1 MLKNGRKTLL
11 CILGIYFLLSIY
23 ASSLIYIEPMA
34 HIYPQY
40 EQKNL
45 EDIEKKTPD
54 LLTEADFQ
62 LIFEQT
68 GLGKAA
74 VMKLDSLDKL
84 GYYQQ
89 NYFAD
94 IEYTHF
100 TNSPVSTE
108 EYVEDPVVS
117 LDFLEKGDILITH
130 SSSVFSWRNG
140 HAAIVIDAE
149 KGQTLEAVVI
159 GEKTCVQDV
168 EKWRHYPNFLVL
180 RLKGADEQ
188 LRSDIADT
196 ALELLCDKP
205 YRLLTGVFSKKYPDR
220 ENIIGT
226 QCAHLVWLAY
236 AYHGYDIDSDRG
248 LIVTPKDI
256 SESDLLE
263 VVQSYGR
270 AN

>member
-1 MLKNGRKTLL
+1 MKNGRKIMLWL
-11 CILGIYFLLSIY
+11 LGIYMLTAMYS
-23 ASSLIYIEPMA
+23 SSLIYIEPMA
-34 HIYPQY
+34 HIYPTA
-40 EQKNL
+40 ER
-45 EDIEKKTPD
+45 TD
-54 LLTEADFQ
+54 LDFLSHRAPETLTESELE
-62 LIFEQT
+62 LIFKQT

-74 VMKLDSLDKL
+74 VMKLPDLGKL
-84 GYYQQ
+84 EYYQDQ
-89 NYFAD
+89 YYSE
-94 IEYTHF
+94 IEYF
-100 TNSPVSTE
+100 QFANSAVSSE
-108 EYVEDPVVS
+108 EYVENPTVT
-117 LDFLEKGDILITH
+117 LDFIEKGDILITH

-149 KGQTLEAVVI
+149 NGKTLEAVVI
-159 GEKTCVQDV
+159 GQDTCIQDI

-180 RLKGADEQ
+180 RLKDADEQ

-220 ENIIGT
+220 ENIAGT

-263 VVQSYGR
+263 TVQSFGR
-270 AN
+270 S

>member
-1 MLKNGRKTLL
+1 MIKNARKTML
-11 CILGIYFLLSIY
+11 CILGICILLTMY
-23 ASSLIYIEPMA
+23 ASSLIYIEPFA

-40 EQKNL
+40 EKKSL
-45 EDIEKKTPD
+45 EEIEKKKPD
-54 LLTEADFQ
+54 LLTEADFE

-74 VMKLDSLDKL
+74 VMKLESLDRL
-84 GYYQQ
+84 GEYQKS
-89 NYFAD
+89 YFAE
-94 IEYTHF
+94 IEYTNF

-108 EYVEDPVVS
+108 EYVESPIVS

-149 KGQTLEAVVI
+149 KGLTLEAVVI

-180 RLKGADEQ
+180 RLKDADEK

-196 ALELLCDKP
+196 ALELLNGKP

-220 ENIIGT
+220 DNIIGT

-270 AN
+270 AH

>member
-1 MLKNGRKTLL
+1 MKNGRKIMLQL
-11 CILGIYFLLSIY
+11 LGIYMLIAMY

-40 EQKNL
+40 EQKSL
-45 EDIEKKTPD
+45 EEISKKTPD
-54 LLTEADFQ
+54 LLTEADFE

-74 VMKLDSLDKL
+74 VTELENLDKL
-84 GYYQQ
+84 PYYQK
-89 NYFAD
+89 NYFAE
-94 IEYTHF
+94 IEYTRF

-108 EYVEDPVVS
+108 EYVENPTVT

-130 SSSVFSWRNG
+130 SSNVFSWRNG

-149 KGQTLEAVVI
+149 KGLTLEAVVI
-159 GEKTCVQDV
+159 GENSCVQDV
-168 EKWRHYPNFLVL
+168 KKWRHYPNFLVL
-180 RLKGADEQ
+180 RLKDADEQ

-205 YRLLTGVFSKKYPDR
+205 YRLFTGIFSKKYPDR